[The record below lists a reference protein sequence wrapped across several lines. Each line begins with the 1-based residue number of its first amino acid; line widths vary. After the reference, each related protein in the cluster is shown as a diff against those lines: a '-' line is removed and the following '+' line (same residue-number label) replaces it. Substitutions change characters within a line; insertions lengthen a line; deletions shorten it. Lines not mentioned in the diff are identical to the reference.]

1 MYNSSNTFPSLLSN
15 KKKGIDYHKSC
26 VESII
31 GRSLGAKADSE
42 AAAMQALYDLFDG
55 SYDIERFKYLM
66 DDGVSGSLPATW
78 QTINKTRPKLK
89 VLIGELMERGYDFQ
103 VKAINKDAKVRAL
116 EAKEQMR
123 VDMKISPAFQELSQY
138 SGLPDDQGELPEDE
152 EELDEF
158 FDKNYKEE
166 AEIVMYYALKYLDK
180 RNKWGVKR
188 MELFRDML
196 ISGKAIVR
204 NEIFQGLPRPRR
216 VDPRHFIHDTWADG
230 DMLEDATYFGELRY
244 MSIPEAVEE
253 FGLTQTEIEQA
264 QQAYSDY
271 CNPMQYKTS
280 GRQHNFQFF
289 DANKSATNKW
299 FKESPHGTR
308 ILVAYA
314 CWVDYKKIKHKIS
327 EDKYGNEHI
336 KRVSDAAADKEEIVS
351 KNIKIWRQATVIGGS
366 IVKNWGEV
374 PNQTRDLDNLAETDP
389 PYTVLIPDFVNG
401 RSVSLAEQL
410 QGLQFLKD
418 IITYQI
424 QLAMA
429 RAGAKG
435 FVYDTSQL
443 PDGWEV
449 ETAIKYLKTVGIA
462 FINSKQ
468 GGTPSQFNQF
478 QSIDLTLSQSVGQ
491 YLELSRWIDSEMDA
505 MTGINEAR
513 QGVMQGAS
521 QAVGVTR
528 SALLQSS
535 LTTAPF
541 FKLFDEF
548 SSKVWNT
555 QAKLVKITWTEK
567 ERFAPIIGDAGVD
580 FINNDI
586 GVDLNDYGIFVE
598 ATPKLLDD
606 LSSFQSI
613 IMAGLQTGQVPL
625 SEALILLTEKDVISG
640 IRRFEKMQMAR
651 EEQQMQDQMA
661 MQQQQQQA
669 QLQAQQEMQ
678 KFNMATSEQ
687 AAQRAQQTQQI
698 KNQGNITEQLMQ
710 LRADLILEKAK
721 SKNES

>member
-1 MYNSSNTFPSLLSN
+1 MYSSNSTFPSLQPN
-15 KKKGIDYHKSC
+15 RKKDKAFHEECANLIISRSMGKSMDAE
-26 VESII
+26 V
-31 GRSLGAKADSE
+31 
-42 AAAMQALYDLFDG
+42 AAIQGLYDLFDG
-55 SYDIERFKYLM
+55 AYDIERFKYLM
-66 DDGVSGSLPATW
+66 DDGAGNGGTLPAVW
-78 QTINKTRPKLK
+78 QNINKVRPKIK

-103 VKAINKDAKVRAL
+103 VKAINKDAKSRFL

-123 VDMKISPAFQELSQY
+123 VDMRISPVFQQLSEY

-152 EELDEF
+152 EDLDEF

-166 AEIVMYYALKYLDK
+166 AEVVMYYALKYLDK

-196 ISGKAIVR
+196 ISGKAIVK

-216 VDPRHFIHDTWADG
+216 VDPRFFIHDTWVDG

-244 MSIPEAVEE
+244 VNVAEAAEE
-253 FGLTQTEIEQA
+253 FGLTKEEIEQA
-264 QQAYSDY
+264 YAKYQDY
-271 CNPMQYKTS
+271 LSPTRN
-280 GRQHNFQFF
+280 GRQQHNFQFF
-289 DANKSATNKW
+289 ESNKSATNKW
-299 FKESPHGTR
+299 FKETPQGLR

-314 CWVDYKKIKHKIS
+314 CWVDYKKIKHRIS
-327 EDKYGNEHI
+327 EDKYGTEHL
-336 KRVSDAAADKEEIVS
+336 KRVSDATADKEDIVS
-351 KNIKIWRQATVIGGS
+351 KNIKIWRQATIIGGC
-366 IVKNWGEV
+366 IVKNWGEI
-374 PNQTRDLDNLAETDP
+374 PNQTRDLDNLAETEP
-389 PYTVLIPDFVNG
+389 PYTVLIPDFLNG

-410 QGLQFLKD
+410 QGLQYLKD

-435 FVYDTSQL
+435 FVYDTAQL

-468 GGTPSQFNQF
+468 GGTPVQFNQF
-478 QSIDLTLSQSVGQ
+478 QQIDLTLSQSVGQ
-491 YLELSRWIDSEMDA
+491 YLDLSRWIDSEMDA

-555 QAKLVKITWTEK
+555 QAKLVKIAWAEK
-567 ERFAPIIGDAGVD
+567 ERFSPIIGDVGVD
-580 FINNDI
+580 FLKNDI
-586 GVDLNDYGIFVE
+586 DLDLNDYGVFIQV
-598 ATPKLLDD
+598 TPKLVDD
-606 LSSFQSI
+606 IQSFQSI
-613 IMAGLQTGQVPL
+613 LMAGLQSGQVSL
-625 SEALILLTEKDVISG
+625 EDTLTLLLETDVVSG
-640 IRRFEKMQMAR
+640 IRRFEKIMAEKR
-651 EEQQMQDQMA
+651 QEEKQQELL
-661 MQQQQQQA
+661 MQQQQQQG
-669 QLQAQQEMQ
+669 QLMAQQQMGE
-678 KFNMATSEQ
+678 FNRMTSEQ
-687 AAQRAQQTQQI
+687 AAQRAQQTQMI
-698 KNQGNITEQLMQ
+698 KNQGDMSKILAE
-710 LRADLILEKAK
+710 LRGKLLLEKVK
-721 SKNES
+721 TSGE

>member
-1 MYNSSNTFPSLLSN
+1 MN
-15 KKKGIDYHKSC
+15 
-26 VESII
+26 
-31 GRSLGAKADSE
+31 
-42 AAAMQALYDLFDG
+42 
-55 SYDIERFKYLM
+55 
-66 DDGVSGSLPATW
+66 DGVNGSLPATW
-78 QTINKTRPKLK
+78 QVINKIRPKIK

-123 VDMKISPAFQELSQY
+123 VDMKIAPAFQELSQY

-271 CNPMQYKTS
+271 CNPLQYKTS

-336 KRVSDAAADKEEIVS
+336 KRVSDATADKEEIVS

-567 ERFAPIIGDAGVD
+567 ERFAPIIGDAAID
-580 FINNDI
+580 FIKNDI
-586 GVDLNDYGIFVE
+586 GLDLNDYGIFCTV
-598 ATPKLLDD
+598 TPKLLDD
-606 LSSFQSI
+606 LSNFQNI
-613 IMAGLQTGQVPL
+613 LMAGLQSGQVSLEDCL
-625 SEALILLTEKDVISG
+625 SLMLETDVVSG
-640 IRRFEKMQMAR
+640 IRRFEKIMADKREQEQLQEMQM
-651 EEQQMQDQMA
+651 QQMQ
-661 MQQQQQQA
+661 QQGQLNA
-669 QLQAQQEMQ
+669 QREMQ
-678 KFNMATSEQ
+678 AFNERTSQIASER
-687 AAQRAQQTQQI
+687 ARAQQQE
-698 KNQGNITEQLMQ
+698 KNQGDIMQ
-710 LRADLILEKAK
+710 ELIKIRGNLQAK
-721 SKNES
+721 KIDAMGE

>member
-1 MYNSSNTFPSLLSN
+1 M
-15 KKKGIDYHKSC
+15 DAE
-26 VESII
+26 V
-31 GRSLGAKADSE
+31 
-42 AAAMQALYDLFDG
+42 AAIQGLYDLFDG
-55 SYDIERFKYLM
+55 AYDIERFKYLM
-66 DDGVSGSLPATW
+66 DDGTGQGTLPATF
-78 QTINKTRPKLK
+78 QVINKVRPKIK

-103 VKAINKDAKVRAL
+103 VKAINKDAKSRVL

-123 VDMKISPAFQELSQY
+123 VDMRIAPVFEQLSQY
-138 SGLPDDQGELPEDE
+138 SGMPDDQGELPEDE
-152 EELDEF
+152 DELDEF

-166 AEIVMYYALKYLDK
+166 AEVVMYYALKYLDK

-196 ISGKAIVR
+196 ISGKAIVK
-204 NEIFQGLPRPRR
+204 NELFQGLPRPRR
-216 VDPRHFIHDTWADG
+216 VDPRFFIHDTWAEG

-244 MSIPEAVEE
+244 VNVAEAAEE
-253 FGLTQTEIEQA
+253 FGLTKEEIEQA
-264 QQAYSDY
+264 YAKYQDY
-271 CNPMQYKTS
+271 LSPAKS
-280 GRQHNFQFF
+280 ARSQHNFQFF
-289 DANKSATNKW
+289 ESNKSATNKW
-299 FKESPHGTR
+299 FKETPQGLR

-314 CWVDYKKIKHKIS
+314 CWVDYKKIKHRVS
-327 EDKYGNEHI
+327 EDKYGTEHL
-336 KRVSDAAADKEEIVS
+336 KRVSDAVADKEDVVS
-351 KNIKIWRQATVIGGS
+351 KNIKIWRQATIIGGS
-366 IVKNWGEV
+366 IVKEWGEI

-389 PYTVLIPDFVNG
+389 PYTVLIPDFLNG
-401 RSVSLAEQL
+401 KSISLAEQL
-410 QGLQFLKD
+410 QGLQYLKD

-435 FVYDTSQL
+435 FVYDTAQL

-449 ETAIKYLKTVGIA
+449 ETALKYLKTVGIA

-468 GGTPSQFNQF
+468 GGTPVQFNQF

-555 QAKLVKITWTEK
+555 QAKLAKISWAEK
-567 ERFAPIIGDAGVD
+567 ERFAPIIGDVGVD
-580 FINNDI
+580 FLKND
-586 GVDLNDYGIFVE
+586 VDLDLNDYGVFIQV
-598 ATPKLLDD
+598 TPKLVDD
-606 LSSFQSI
+606 LQSFQSI
-613 IMAGLQTGQVPL
+613 IMAGLQSGQVSLEDTL
-625 SEALILLTEKDVISG
+625 SLLLETDVVSG
-640 IRRFEKMQMAR
+640 IRRFEKIMYEKRQ
-651 EEQQMQDQMA
+651 EEKEQEML
-661 MQQQQQQA
+661 MQQQQLQGQM
-669 QLQAQQEMQ
+669 QAQQQMAQ
-678 KFNMATSEQ
+678 FNAMTSEQ
-687 AAQRAQQTQQI
+687 AAQRAQQTQAI
-698 KNQGNITEQLMQ
+698 KNEGDMKKLLAQ
-710 LRADLILEKAK
+710 LRGELMLEKVKA
-721 SKNES
+721 SGEA

>member
-1 MYNSSNTFPSLLSN
+1 MN
-15 KKKGIDYHKSC
+15 
-26 VESII
+26 
-31 GRSLGAKADSE
+31 
-42 AAAMQALYDLFDG
+42 DG
-55 SYDIERFKYLM
+55 T
-66 DDGVSGSLPATW
+66 GNGTLPATF
-78 QTINKTRPKLK
+78 QVINRIRPKIK

-103 VKAINKDAKVRAL
+103 VKAINKDARVRIL

-123 VDMKISPAFQELSQY
+123 ADMRTAPAFQELADY
-138 SGLPDDQGELPEDE
+138 SGLSDDQGYLPEDE

-166 AEIVMYYALKYLDK
+166 AEIVMYYALKFLDK
-180 RNKWGVKR
+180 RNKWGVRR

-196 ISGKAIVR
+196 ISGKAIVK
-204 NEIFQGLPRPRR
+204 NELFQGLPRPRR
-216 VDPRHFIHDTWADG
+216 VDPRFFIHDTWAEG
-230 DMLEDATYFGELRY
+230 DMLDDATYFGEVRY
-244 MSIPEAVEE
+244 MNFAEAMEE
-253 FGLTQTEIEQA
+253 FELTEKELEQA
-264 QQAYSDY
+264 RQVNEDYHNQAS
-271 CNPMQYKTS
+271 YKTS

-299 FKESPHGTR
+299 FKDSPNGMR
-308 ILVAYA
+308 ILVVNA

-327 EDKYGNEHI
+327 EDKYGGEHI
-336 KRVSDAAADKEEIVS
+336 KRVSDATTDKEGVES

-374 PNQTRDLDNLAETDP
+374 PNQTRNVDNLAETDA
-389 PYTVLIPDFVNG
+389 PYTVLIPDFMNG

-410 QGLQFLKD
+410 QGLQYLKD
-418 IITYQI
+418 IITYHV

-435 FVYDTSQL
+435 FVYDTAQL

-468 GGTPSQFNQF
+468 GGTPVQFNQF
-478 QSIDLTLSQSVGQ
+478 QTIDLTLSQSVGQ

-548 SSKVWNT
+548 ASKVWNI
-555 QAKLVKITWTEK
+555 QAKLVKISWANKEK
-567 ERFAPIIGDAGVD
+567 FAPIIGDSGVD
-580 FINNDI
+580 FLKVDI
-586 GVDLNDYGIFVE
+586 DLDLNDYACGVQV
-598 ATPKLLDD
+598 TPKLLDD
-606 LSSFQSI
+606 IQNLQTLV
-613 IMAGLQTGQVPL
+613 MAGLQSGQVTL
-625 SEALILLTEKDVISG
+625 AQAMTLLMETDVVSG
-640 IRRFEKMQMAR
+640 IRKFEKMMA
-651 EEQQMQDQMA
+651 EQEQVEKEQELAM
-661 MQQQQQQA
+661 MQQQQMGQM
-669 QLQAQQEMQ
+669 QAQQQMGQ
-678 KFNMATSEQ
+678 FNQMTAER
-687 AAQRAQQTQQI
+687 AAERAQAQQQAKTQ
-698 KNQGNITEQLMQ
+698 G
-710 LRADLILEKAK
+710 DVILELLSQKGDLQKERIKAM
-721 SKNES
+721 SSE